1 MIDKENQLIDI
12 IIPNWNGEEMLEMCL
27 NSLRNQT
34 SQKFTVTVV
43 DNGSSDGSLNLLKTQ
58 YPEVQVLPFQ
68 ENRGFSA
75 AVNEGIKKT
84 NNTWILLLNND
95 IEMARDCVEILLENC
110 LNQDEFDLFAL
121 KMLSFDQRSI
131 LDGAGDG
138 VLRGGVGYRLGTME
152 IDCPHYQLRRN
163 VFGACAGAAL
173 YRRTLFKAIGL
184 FDEDFFAYLEDV
196 DLNLRA
202 VRSGHKCFFLPDAKV
217 YHIGSGSTGSKIN
230 HFTIC
235 LSTRN
240 NIFVLIKHYSPAMFI
255 RFLPAILIYQLFWF
269 MFVLKKGQ
277 LKAYFKGLMQSISL
291 TANMIQKREDIKKST
306 SISARVLGDMMVIS
320 ETAVIHSIMAR
331 RRQAGKNNW
340 TLETYLR
347 FFC

>member
-12 IIPNWNGEEMLEMCL
+12 IIPNWNGEKMLEMCL
-27 NSLRNQT
+27 SSLRNQT

-43 DNGSSDGSLNLLKTQ
+43 DNGSADGSLDLLKTQ

-75 AVNEGIKKT
+75 AVNAGIKKT
-84 NNTWILLLNND
+84 SNTWILLLNND
-95 IEMARDCVEILLENC
+95 IEMARDCIEILLENC

-138 VLRGGVGYRLGTME
+138 ILRGGVGYRLGTME
-152 IDCPHYQLRRN
+152 KDCSHYHLRRN

-202 VRSGHKCFFLPDAKV
+202 ARSGHKCFFLPDAKV

-230 HFTIC
+230 QFTIC

-240 NIFVLIKHYSPAMFI
+240 NIFVLLKHYSLAMFI

-269 MFVLKKGQ
+269 MFVLKNGQ
-277 LKAYFKGLMQSISL
+277 LKAYLKGLMQSISL
-291 TANMIQKREDIKKST
+291 TATMIQKREDIKRST
-306 SISARVLGDMMVIS
+306 IISARVLGDMMIMS

-340 TLETYLR
+340 ALKNYLR
-347 FFC
+347 VLC

>member
-1 MIDKENQLIDI
+1 MNEKENQYIDI
-12 IIPNWNGEEMLEMCL
+12 IIPNWNGEEMLETCL

-34 SQKFTVTVV
+34 CQKFTVTVV
-43 DNGSSDGSLNLLKTQ
+43 DNGSVDGSLDLLKAH
-58 YPEVQVLPFQ
+58 YPEVQVLFFQ

-95 IEMARDCVEILLENC
+95 IEMAKDCIEVLLKNC
-110 LNQDEFDLFAL
+110 LKQDEFDLFAL
-121 KMLSFDQRSI
+121 KMLSFDQRSL

-138 VLRGGVGYRLGTME
+138 IMRGGVGYRLGTME
-152 IDCPHYQLRRN
+152 KDCPYYHLRRK

-173 YRRTLFKAIGL
+173 YRRTLFEVIGL

-202 VRSGHKCFFLPDAKV
+202 VRSGRTCFYLPDARV

-230 HFTIC
+230 QFTIR

-240 NIFVLIKHYSPAMFI
+240 NIFILLKHYSLAMLI
-255 RFLPAILIYQLFWF
+255 RFFPAILIYQLFWF
-269 MFVLKKGQ
+269 LFVLKKGQ
-277 LKAYFKGLMQSISL
+277 LKAYLKGLMQSISL
-291 TANMIQKREDIKKST
+291 AATMIKKREEIKQST
-306 SISARVLGDMMVIS
+306 VISARVLGDMMTIS
-320 ETAVIHSIMAR
+320 ETDVIHSIMAR
-331 RRQAGKNNW
+331 RSQAGKNNW
-340 TLETYLR
+340 ALKTYLR
-347 FFC
+347 VFC